1 MIVVA
6 DTSPLNYLV
15 LLGHIDVLAN
25 IYGEVLVPQTVLD
38 ELQDSDAPA
47 EVRAWAAAPPRWLQ
61 ISTLKFR
68 LDPLLERLDRGE
80 QDAILL
86 AESFKAERLIID
98 DLEGRREAANR
109 GLPVIGTLASLRK
122 QLVATS
128 WTCRRHSPLYKQPTF
143 MLPRTLSSCCSRTMP
158 RDGSH
163 RRQRPSK
170 DIADRDHHP
179 GGARHPRE
187 AASYSAGVYR
197 RGGRPVPS
205 VPFPISLVSL
215 LPHAPARG
223 PARVQTTRR
232 RATI

>member
-15 LLGHIDVLAN
+15 LLGHIDILAD
-25 IYGEVLVPQTVLD
+25 IYAEVLVPQTVLD

-61 ISTLKFR
+61 ISTLIFR

-109 GLPVIGTLASLRK
+109 GLSVIGTLGILA
-122 QLVATS
+122 
-128 WTCRRHSPLYKQPTF
+128 
-143 MLPRTLSSCCSRTMP
+143 
-158 RDGSH
+158 
-163 RRQRPSK
+163 
-170 DIADRDHHP
+170 
-179 GGARHPRE
+179 E
-187 AASYSAGVYR
+187 AAR
-197 RGGRPVPS
+197 RNRLDLPQALAALQATNFYVAPDLIELLLANDAKTRKSQPS
-205 VPFPISLVSL
+205 T
-215 LPHAPARG
+215 AE
-223 PARVQTTRR
+223 
-232 RATI
+232 